1 MSLYRQLWIAV
12 VVVMLC
18 VFGVTFAIN
27 GVSSSRYLSEQLAI
41 KNSDDASSMALS
53 LSQQDLDPVSLEI
66 QLSTLLDH
74 GSFELVEFRQ
84 ADGTLTFSRNQEI
97 KPAKAPAWFTA
108 LFNIQSTAATAGV
121 SNGWVQLGALTLRS
135 GATFAYDE
143 LWTSAQRSMI
153 ALILA
158 TVLAGGLGSL
168 LLRIILSP
176 LQKVV
181 GQADALGER
190 RFITVEEPRTREFQQ
205 LARAMN
211 TLTERIRDILERES
225 GRLSDQRANTDLDT
239 LSGVYTRDAFL
250 SRLNALIASDNASA
264 QGSLAIVRLSEL
276 PAVNAQFGR
285 DVTDQLI
292 SAIGTELASLKA
304 PPPSQGL
311 PTITGR
317 LTGSDFAIIV
327 PEDNDA
333 RKIANTLCDAL
344 KLVVQRFDLRSDVAV
359 TGAYTGYEAS
369 DSGSAILN
377 DTELALNRSVGHPDS
392 RVALATKGTANVS
405 ARRDDSEYWDALLK
419 DALNKQLFALKLF
432 PVNDAQDRRWQTA
445 CMLYL
450 EDAKEILSAGMLM
463 PWVNRL
469 RLNAA
474 LDRAVVELALAQA
487 AHVDGRLCINISI
500 DGLTDETFGP
510 WLKTTLSSNPQSAGR
525 LSIDFTE
532 SATYAH
538 ATAFR
543 AIQQIVH
550 AHGAEIGIK
559 HMGHQLDKMGALAD
573 LGANYFKVDPL
584 FINGID
590 KNEGSKTL
598 LRAYAA
604 IAQSLGAGCVAEGVS
619 NDEEKS
625 AAFACGATAVTGPG
639 V

>member
-41 KNSDDASSMALS
+41 KNSDDASAMALS

-84 ADGTLTFSRNQEI
+84 ADGTLTFRRNQTI
-97 KPAKAPAWFTA
+97 KPAKAPTWFTA
-108 LFNIQSTAATAGV
+108 LFDIQSTAATAEV
-121 SNGWVQLGALTLRS
+121 SNGWVQLGTLTLRS

-158 TVLAGGLGSL
+158 TVIAGGLGSL

-190 RFITVEEPRTREFQQ
+190 RFITVEEPKTREFQQ

-250 SRLNALIASDNASA
+250 SRLNALIASDNANA
-264 QGSLAIVRLSEL
+264 QGSLAIARLSEL

-292 SAIGTELASLKA
+292 SAIGAELASLGTQA
-304 PPPSQGL
+304 PTHAL

-333 RKIANTLCDAL
+333 RKIAKELCDAL

-359 TGAYTGYEAS
+359 TGAYASYEAS
-369 DSGSAILN
+369 DSGSALLN
-377 DTELALNRSVGHPDS
+377 DTELALGRSVGHSDS
-392 RVALATKGTANVS
+392 GVVLADKGTAKVS
-405 ARRDDSEYWDALLK
+405 ARRDDSEYWSALLQ
-419 DALNKQLFALKLF
+419 DALNNQRFALKLF
-432 PVNDAQDRRWQTA
+432 PVRDGQEQRWQTVA
-445 CMLYL
+445 MLYL
-450 EDAKEILSAGMLM
+450 EDGSERLSAGILM

-469 RLNAA
+469 RLNAE
-474 LDRAVVELALAQA
+474 LDRAVVELALIQVT
-487 AHVDGRLCINISI
+487 HLEGRLCINISS
-500 DGLTDETFGP
+500 DGLTDDAFGP
-510 WLKTTLSSNPQSAGR
+510 WLKTTLSKNPESAAR

-532 SATYAH
+532 SAAYAH
-538 ATAFR
+538 PLPFR
-543 AIQQIVH
+543 AMQQIVH

-559 HMGHQLDKMGALAD
+559 HMGHQLDKMGKLAD

-590 KNEGSKTL
+590 HNEGSKTL

-604 IAQSLGAGCVAEGVS
+604 IAQSLGAGCIAEGVS
-619 NDEEKS
+619 NDDEKS